1 MCSDTQSLN
10 TSSLEMEM
18 NNNLIYHQVQ
28 PGLGLGHREEGE
40 ERRMQRRGKGGRKI
54 DKNIGD
60 VKGTTAA
67 VWVSAYGGVH
77 PAGS

>member
-1 MCSDTQSLN
+1 MFL
-10 TSSLEMEM
+10 
-18 NNNLIYHQVQ
+18 VFVK
-28 PGLGLGHREEGE
+28 EGG
-40 ERRMQRRGKGGRKI
+40 ERGGGGGGGRKI